1 MKRNFLIIIIV
12 IIIAVIFAFVNYS
25 SKNGNYHD
33 HKKINTEGV
42 YTTADVSNLRNT
54 NNFLPSAIKH
64 IFFGTVKD
72 GKAEGF
78 HYANIKNSSS
88 YIIAGTE
95 STPNSFG
102 VFKAKAE
109 IDGKLKSD
117 DNGYSTFFPNS
128 MSPQKVV
135 DSINEAY
142 SNAKNIHGNIYIGK
156 TKNGMEIEIYL
167 SSDGKII
174 SAFPKY

>member
-12 IIIAVIFAFVNYS
+12 IIIAAVFAFINYS
-25 SKNGNYHD
+25 NKGDNYHD
-33 HKKINTEGV
+33 HRASNDKGV
-42 YTTADVSNLRNT
+42 YTTSDVSHLKNT
-54 NNFLPSAIKH
+54 SNFLPSAIKH

-88 YIIAGTE
+88 CIISGTE
-95 STPNSFG
+95 SAPNAFG

-109 IDGKLKSD
+109 IDGKVKSD

-128 MSPQKVV
+128 MSPQKVI

-142 SNAKNIHGNIYIGK
+142 SNAQNIHGNIYVGK
-156 TKNGMEIEIYL
+156 AKNGMKIEMYL
-167 SSDGKII
+167 TSDGKII